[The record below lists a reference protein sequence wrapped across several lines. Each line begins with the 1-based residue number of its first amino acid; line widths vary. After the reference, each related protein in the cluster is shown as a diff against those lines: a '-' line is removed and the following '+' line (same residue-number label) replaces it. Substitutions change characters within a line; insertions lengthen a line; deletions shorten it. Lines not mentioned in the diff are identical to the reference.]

1 MFSKTMRILV
11 TGACGFVGSRIL
23 RRLRESLENVEL
35 AGMDNFCRAGSER
48 NREVMKELGVKFIH
62 GDVRSSSDFDSMQD
76 VDWVI
81 DAAANPSVLAGVDGR
96 TSSRQVIEHNL
107 NGTVNM
113 LEFCR
118 VRGAGFILLSTSR
131 VYGVEPLS
139 KLPLRTEGLRFVI
152 DDGKTLPLGV
162 STNGVSERFSTTP
175 PLSLYGVS
183 KKMSEDLAL
192 EYAGAFNIPVWI
204 NRCGVMAG
212 SGQFGKADQGIVA
225 FWIHSWREGR
235 PLKYLGFGGHG
246 HQVRDVLHPDDLATL
261 LIKQLHAG
269 SGRPDMPRVL
279 NVGGG
284 AESSFSLAELSTW
297 CAARFGTKLEVA
309 RDGSERSFDISWI
322 ILDDAKARAAWDW
335 KPQIAHEAILEEVAK
350 FAELNPE
357 WMEIS
362 TSWRKQT

>member
-1 MFSKTMRILV
+1 MRILV
-11 TGACGFVGSRIL
+11 TGSCGFVGTRIL
-23 RRLRESLENVEL
+23 RKLRESLENAEL
-35 AGMDNFCRAGSER
+35 TGLDNLCRAGSEQ
-48 NREVMKELGVKFIH
+48 NRAVLKELGVKFIH
-62 GDVRSSSDFDSMQD
+62 GDVRNASDFDSLSD

-118 VRGAGFILLSTSR
+118 ARGAGFILLSTSR

-139 KLPLRTEGLRFVI
+139 QLPLRTVGSRFVL
-152 DDGKTLPLGV
+152 DDKKPLPPGV
-162 STNGVSERFSTTP
+162 SPRGVDESFNTTP

-192 EYAGAFNIPVWI
+192 EYAGAFNLPVWI

-212 SGQFGKADQGIVA
+212 PGQFGKADQGIVA

-246 HQVRDVLHPDDLATL
+246 HQVRDALHPDDLATL
-261 LIKQLHAG
+261 LLKQLHAG
-269 SGRPDMPRVL
+269 SSKPEVPRVL

-284 AESSFSLAELSTW
+284 NESTFSLAELSSW
-297 CAARFGTKLEVA
+297 CAARFGTKQEVTH
-309 RDGSERSFDISWI
+309 DGSERPFDIGWI
-322 ILDDAKARAAWDW
+322 VLDDKIARKAWDW
-335 KPQIAHEAILEEVAK
+335 KPQITREALFEEVAK
-350 FAELNPE
+350 FAETNPE
-357 WMEIS
+357 WMN
-362 TSWRKQT
+362 TSAS